1 MKVNV
6 LDSSG
11 YSSGTQCNSF
21 ASFFLSFFS
30 DFLPK
35 LKLITLLKGDVSNKN
50 SKDTRA
56 DDAVKHTTTATAAL
70 RRSRRL
76 STGNRMPSNNN
87 PEPIL
92 AASAAVA
99 PQKNNKNDRN
109 VSKKRERKSEA
120 AATTSS
126 NTQQQQQQQQ
136 DNDDDFDIEE
146 SLLEPKPKRKR
157 ERSTTT
163 TRGKKRRSRKNV
175 DLKICVDP
183 QTPEGVVSTSSL
195 LSSNSAIRL
204 NPTNRCTDLLITEDD
219 DYCLLRKVEGPF
231 DPSKYTTGI
240 AIYDKDYKE
249 NVDEVPDYVTDIFQ
263 RLFDAEVRIFLFVC
277 LFAST
282 HSCSYLACSLT
293 KHTYRPSPHP
303 HHITSS
309 FLFSSLCFVFV
320 LSSKTGNFET
330 IAIVHD
336 EKAK

>member
-30 DFLPK
+30 YFLPK

-76 STGNRMPSNNN
+76 SNGNRMPSNNN

-126 NTQQQQQQQQ
+126 NTQQQQQQ

-183 QTPEGVVSTSSL
+183 QTPEEVVSTSSSL

-320 LSSKTGNFET
+320 YRPKTGNFET
-330 IAIVHD
+330 IAIVYD

>member
-30 DFLPK
+30 YFLPK

-76 STGNRMPSNNN
+76 SNGNRMPSNNN

-120 AATTSS
+120 ATTSS

-136 DNDDDFDIEE
+136 DDDDDFDIEE

-163 TRGKKRRSRKNV
+163 RGKKKRRSRKNV

-183 QTPEGVVSTSSL
+183 QTPEEVVSTSSL
-195 LSSNSAIRL
+195 LSSNNSAIRL
-204 NPTNRCTDLLITEDD
+204 NPTNRCIDLLVTEED

-263 RLFDAEVRIFLFVC
+263 RLFDAEVRDFLFVC
-277 LFAST
+277 FVCVYTFIFVPCL
-282 HSCSYLACSLT
+282 LLDQ
-293 KHTYRPSPHP
+293 TY
-303 HHITSS
+303 I
-309 FLFSSLCFVFV
+309 
-320 LSSKTGNFET
+320 
-330 IAIVHD
+330 
-336 EKAK
+336 